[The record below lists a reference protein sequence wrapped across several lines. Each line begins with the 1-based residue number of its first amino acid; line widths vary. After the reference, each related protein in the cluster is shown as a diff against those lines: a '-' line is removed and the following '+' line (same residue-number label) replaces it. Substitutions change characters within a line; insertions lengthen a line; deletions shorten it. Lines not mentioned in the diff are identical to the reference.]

1 MECKCKRSFL
11 ESLSK
16 KDLVDY
22 LSNKKRIIP
31 IIIGDGGFYMKDRHH
46 LTRALNDADVDDSL
60 KYLTCNVTENWVS
73 HKKFWSR
80 MIEEEHVWLYD
91 EKGLQPVSPLHLPR
105 HADKLVDDPFRSL
118 AWMVRNAGGYGKS
131 DLPFAELMW
140 TNFFR
145 QNIDL
150 KEDNQSEPQETWCKV
165 APYSEE
171 CLPDQEHALN
181 KVFPKAMRLAMSP
194 AADNLPGYGQGELDP
209 ADCGK

>member
-1 MECKCKRSFL
+1 MCLRMLRIFPLLVLLALVLCKECSKTTNKGDTCTIYVDDLCPTQFAVGLMECKCKRSFL

-60 KYLTCNVTENWVS
+60 KYLTCSVTENWVS

-91 EKGLQPVSPLHLPR
+91 EKGMQPVSPLHLPR

-140 TNFFR
+140 TNFF
-145 QNIDL
+145 
-150 KEDNQSEPQETWCKV
+150 
-165 APYSEE
+165 
-171 CLPDQEHALN
+171 
-181 KVFPKAMRLAMSP
+181 
-194 AADNLPGYGQGELDP
+194 
-209 ADCGK
+209 